1 MKVLKARYLLKF
13 EDGRQENP
21 DDLFRRVAKAIANSD
36 KEYNDFKHEET
47 EKIFCEGT
55 VTNSAKPPALATGF
69 VIPSKLRL
77 EQICSR
83 PS

>member
-36 KEYNDFKHEET
+36 KEYNDFKHEKT
-47 EKIFCEGT
+47 EEIF
-55 VTNSAKPPALATGF
+55 
-69 VIPSKLRL
+69 
-77 EQICSR
+77 
-83 PS
+83 